1 MRRTGHLILALMT
14 VVLAGCGGAAVTETQ
29 PGASGPTAAP
39 PVHDVAIVIPE
50 AEEGRVT
57 AGTIVELIYPGGESR
72 GYRHFLQR
80 WDGQAWTDAY
90 QVIVSDPDQPYDEE
104 RVERA
109 WAQADE
115 ERTEPSLGFE
125 GSEGG
130 QYTVIPPPATPG
142 TYRICDEVRALCSAE
157 FKVADSTPVGM

>member
-14 VVLAGCGGAAVTETQ
+14 VVLTGCGGAAVTETQ
-29 PGASGPTAAP
+29 PGASRPTAVASP

-57 AGTIVELIYPGGESR
+57 AGAIVELIYPGGELR

-90 QVIVSDPDQPYDEE
+90 QVFVSDPDPDLPYVEE

-115 ERTEPSLGFE
+115 ERFQPSLGFE

-157 FKVADSTPVGM
+157 FKVAD